1 MIYCDAIN
9 VIQIINI
16 NNCTPPDS
24 YYLNIYIFQVIFRV
38 LFCWWYRFWVL
49 LSVSVVKHC
58 GGEREIWYC
67 SQLHELLTALC
78 TSLTNDVSDTCR
90 LQQPHSPDGTRTCWV
105 GGCWD
110 VPAGML
116 CSSVVL
122 GGCEKRLHLNCL
134 RFGFHFSFRTMKRS
148 SFAPDGEAAE
158 SSFKVIC
165 GNILVS
171 AE

>member
-1 MIYCDAIN
+1 M
-9 VIQIINI
+9 
-16 NNCTPPDS
+16 P
-24 YYLNIYIFQVIFRV
+24 LM
-38 LFCWWYRFWVL
+38 WYRL
-49 LSVSVVKHC
+49 LILIIAPHQIHIISTFIYFRLFLEYFFADGTGFGSCWALVSSNTV
-58 GGEREIWYC
+58 GGEREIWYY

-78 TSLTNDVSDTCR
+78 TSLTNGVSDTCW

-148 SFAPDGEAAE
+148 SFAPVGEAAE
-158 SSFKVIC
+158 SRFKVIC